1 MNEQP
6 IRWWRTELGADEA
19 DAVARAIADRR
30 INRGSVCA
38 RLEQELADRL
48 GFAHVLLTSS
58 GSAAIAL
65 ALQACGVGPGDEVI
79 VPAAT
84 FIATAHAPR
93 LLGATVRLADVRPDR
108 PLLDPVSLEA
118 AITPRT
124 RAVIPV
130 HLGGGI
136 CDMPAILAVARRHG
150 LAVVE
155 DCAQALGSRRDGRSV
170 GTAGRAGAFSM
181 SIAKLITTGEGG
193 FVGTDD
199 PDLHDRLHRLHNQG
213 VRVIFD
219 NVYDAPGF
227 NLRFN
232 DLLAAVGIVQV
243 GRLPEKIA
251 AVRRVR
257 EFYARELADLPY
269 LRMLPV
275 DLAGGEL
282 PAWSQVLCAD
292 RDRVVRLLA
301 ERGIQTRPIYP
312 CLADSPHLGCPGAFP
327 RARHLCARVLTLP
340 SGPDQRPADL
350 ERVVDT
356 LHEIAPLVGGRVEP
370 AEEPVHG

>member
-1 MNEQP
+1 MDEQP
-6 IRWWRTELGADEA
+6 IRWWRTELGTDEA
-19 DAVARAIADRR
+19 EAVARSIADRR

-38 RLEQELADRL
+38 RLERELAERL

-93 LLGATVRLADVRPDR
+93 LLGARVRLADVGPDR
-108 PLLDPVSLEA
+108 PLLDPARLEE

-136 CDMPAILAVARRHG
+136 CDMPAIRAVARRHG

-155 DCAQALGSRRDGRSV
+155 DCAQALGGRRDGRSV
-170 GTAGRAGAFSM
+170 GTVGRAGAFSM

-193 FVGTDD
+193 FVATDD

-257 EFYARELADLPY
+257 EFYERELAGLPF
-269 LRMLPV
+269 LRMLPI

-292 RDRVVRLLA
+292 RDRVVGLLA

-312 CLADSPHLGCPGAFP
+312 CLADSPHLDCAGAFP
-327 RARHLCARVLTLP
+327 RARFFCSRVLTLP

-350 ERVVDT
+350 ERVVRT
-356 LHEIAPLVGGRVEP
+356 LHEIAPLVAGRVESP
-370 AEEPVHG
+370 EEFVHG